1 MIVRVT
7 DKIPLDKALR
17 VLKKKLDKEGVI
29 KKMFEKQYYVSR
41 SELRKIKKNK
51 LKRNIFIE
59 KLKQQKEIEKRKHL
73 K

>member
-17 VLKKKLDKEGVI
+17 ILKKKLDKEGII
-29 KKMFEKQYYVSR
+29 KKMFEKQYHVSR